1 MITSVRQSFDS
12 FGPSSGAE
20 SKILLVVG
28 GGWIKVF
35 GIKSGGA
42 SRNRRDDAQGYLRI
56 GLINCDVRIVES

>member
-1 MITSVRQSFDS
+1 MITSARQSFDS

-42 SRNRRDDAQGYLRI
+42 SREGYLLI
-56 GLINCDVRIVES
+56 GLINCDVRLVES